1 MSQMLA
7 LGVTPEELHEIN
19 QLLVK
24 ANKGDLFY

>member
-1 MSQMLA
+1 MFA

-19 QLLVK
+19 QLLAK